1 MHAVVIAAIIVPIL
15 SLAAVRASRFVWVK
29 VICPAMHNLFAAA
42 VNETVKPSLDAL
54 SAKLDTVQEENRRD
68 HASVVESVDALEV
81 RVGQVEH
88 RLGAVEIG
96 VATLQP
102 NPPAE

>member
-1 MHAVVIAAIIVPIL
+1 MHAVLVAAVLVPIL
-15 SLAAVRASRFVWVK
+15 SLGTLKGVQWLWAK
-29 VICPAMHNLFAAA
+29 VIVPATHNLFVAA
-42 VNETVKPSLDAL
+42 VNETVQPSLDAL
-54 SAKLDTVQEENRRD
+54 AAKLDTVQEENRRD

-96 VATLQP
+96 VATLHPSDQ
-102 NPPAE
+102 